1 MMRFHSWPFL
11 CQHAGAPL
19 DPAETGSPLPQRIP
33 LVLIIAFL
41 LMLAVGA
48 VASARATS
56 DR

>member
-1 MMRFHSWPFL
+1 MMRFHSLPF
-11 CQHAGAPL
+11 PL
-19 DPAETGSPLPQRIP
+19 IIL
-33 LVLIIAFL
+33 IAFL